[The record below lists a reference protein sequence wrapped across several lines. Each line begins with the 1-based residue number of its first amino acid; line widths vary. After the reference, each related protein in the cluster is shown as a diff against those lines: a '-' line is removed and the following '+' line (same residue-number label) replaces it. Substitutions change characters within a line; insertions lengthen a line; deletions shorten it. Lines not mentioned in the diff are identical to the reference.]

1 MALMAVGAA
10 AFGVQKLADK
20 SAQRLENVFGSG
32 LSQRLGTTYAPT
44 QDYMT
49 GLARTGVPMGM
60 VQGLMQAAGGSGAQL
75 NENTVSQFSMMA
87 DIAAGSGVDVGV
99 LGALLGA
106 QQRAGVNTTYA
117 MGARGAGAFGRG
129 SLGTFFTELTRTIE
143 DAMQSGISLSQEEVE
158 RRANVIAGLA
168 TVGGLTPTGAV
179 AMNQMMTS
187 RGQRAGLL
195 QNPEDIIAFQALRKP
210 GMSIAETIAVME
222 ESPKAVN
229 EAMFE
234 YMERASGGN
243 QDELFLRVRRY
254 LGGNATAGQVNAFI
268 ATRGGG
274 AVAEGEG
281 LPTAGIYG
289 KKYVL
294 DDKGNPI
301 LEDVDPARRT
311 TALLQ
316 IEMLKGVQDA
326 MLELTTALSSVSAWI
341 MGRDIST
348 SATDVGLGG
357 ISISERKEALQDVH
371 AQIDEIDTMTTQN
384 IQNLQAEVIN
394 LNADELKRV
403 SPLINPMMA
412 ENFSTI
418 AALRDNPTLQ
428 RTIGNIY
435 AATPGYDL
443 AWNDLVSSGFSETFG
458 SGVGSFDDVFQNIL
472 GAIHGTVKRQV
483 KEEIPWEL
491 ADIRP
496 FATSSRE
503 EIMNDLFA
511 VLQSYFERS
520 VTSEESMDRSLQQ
533 LLAELGAAG
542 FVITDGNIA
551 IPSREP

>member
-1 MALMAVGAA
+1 
-10 AFGVQKLADK
+10 
-20 SAQRLENVFGSG
+20 
-32 LSQRLGTTYAPT
+32 
-44 QDYMT
+44 MT
-49 GLARTGVPMGM
+49 GLARTGVPLTM
-60 VQGLMQAAGGSGAQL
+60 VQGLMQAAGGSGAQM
-75 NENTVSQFSMMA
+75 NATTVSQFSMMA

-210 GMSIAETIAVME
+210 GMSIAETIEAME
-222 ESPKAVN
+222 ENPTVVN

-234 YMERASGGN
+234 HMERASGGN
-243 QDELFLRVRRY
+243 RDELFLRVRRY
-254 LGGNATAGQVNAFI
+254 LGGNATARQVNSFI
-268 ATRGGG
+268 ATRGGE
-274 AVAEGEG
+274 AVADGEG

-289 KKYVL
+289 KRYVR
-294 DDKGNPI
+294 DDQGNI
-301 LEDVDPARRT
+301 VRDEEGNAMLEDVDPARRT

-348 SATDVGLGG
+348 SAADVGLGG
-357 ISISERKEALQDVH
+357 ISISERREELQDVH
-371 AQIDEIDTMTTQN
+371 ALIDEIDTMTTQN

-403 SPLINPMMA
+403 TPLINPTMA

-418 AALRDNPTLQ
+418 AAIGDNPDLQ

-458 SGVGSFDDVFQNIL
+458 AGIGGFDRAFQDIL
-472 GAIHGTVKRQV
+472 GAIYGTIRRQV
-483 KEEIPWEL
+483 NEEIPWEL

-496 FATSSRE
+496 LATSSRE
-503 EIMNDLFA
+503 EMMNDLFA
-511 VLQSYFERS
+511 VMESYFERS
-520 VTSEESMDRSLQQ
+520 VTSEESMDQSLRQ
-533 LLAELGAAG
+533 LLDELGAAG